1 MAKRKYRRSG
11 AFNGTRGIRLRD
23 YLPSLPQLTSEI
35 LAVLGATIFVSLLI
49 SNVPA
54 LQKLVR
60 DNTVP
65 GPLNP

>member
-1 MAKRKYRRSG
+1 
-11 AFNGTRGIRLRD
+11 
-23 YLPSLPQLTSEI
+23 
-35 LAVLGATIFVSLLI
+35 VLGATIFVSLLI
-49 SNVPA
+49 SKVPA